1 MQDKFWTP
9 NEQSSRKFK
18 SYWKRKTKPDSL
30 AVQQSYLQDSYS
42 WIHQSSRICPLALDS
57 FLELDDYGQK
67 PPSGTQLLFRSISHS
82 SVTFLRLPVL
92 QVVSE
97 KNLPPLPEFS
107 RVWMNIPAWIAGF
120 VAAILYQCSQQPLKE
135 NALGHSTLALFKI
148 QSKYNN

>member
-67 PPSGTQLLFRSISHS
+67 PPSGTQLLFRSISHW
-82 SVTFLRLPVL
+82 SVTFLSSPGSLRKESTTTPRILESVNEYPSMDSWLCGSHIVPVL
-92 QVVSE
+92 PATTKRICTGPFHVS
-97 KNLPPLPEFS
+97 L
-107 RVWMNIPAWIAGF
+107 
-120 VAAILYQCSQQPLKE
+120 
-135 NALGHSTLALFKI
+135 I
-148 QSKYNN
+148 QNSV